1 MHQGSLPLA
10 TTAVAGLLR
19 RRIRGSLPVLF
30 SFNRDF
36 TSLSTSWSSS
46 GGFSSAARIAR
57 VVFFQFFLRPESI
70 LSSSSSLIFQAP
82 SESLSL
88 PGCTMF
94 SDFARGFPLRSI
106 FLANLLAR
114 SSEGYLWGLLLL
126 NYFLGRIIGWQS
138 IASRFICSLAVD
150 CQPIVDPESII
161 ESLHH
166 NSTGITR
173 NPDG

>member
-1 MHQGSLPLA
+1 MCQRSRPLA
-10 TTAVAGLLR
+10 TTTVAGLLR

-36 TSLSTSWSSS
+36 TSLSASWSSS
-46 GGFSSAARIAR
+46 GGFSSAVRIAR
-57 VVFFQFFLRPESI
+57 VVLFQFFLRLETI

-88 PGCTMF
+88 PGGTIF

-114 SSEGYLWGLLLL
+114 SSGTYLWGCSFL
-126 NYFLGRIIGWQS
+126 NYFLGRIIGWQF
-138 IASRFICSLAVD
+138 IARRFICSLAVVTV
-150 CQPIVDPESII
+150 QAKMRPALAHPAVVFQSGLP
-161 ESLHH
+161 
-166 NSTGITR
+166 
-173 NPDG
+173 P

>member
-1 MHQGSLPLA
+1 MCQQSRPLA

-57 VVFFQFFLRPESI
+57 VVFFQFFLRLETI

-88 PGCTMF
+88 SGGTIFP
-94 SDFARGFPLRSI
+94 DFARGFPLRRT
-106 FLANLLAR
+106 FLANLLALCDR
-114 SSEGYLWGLLLL
+114 YLW
-126 NYFLGRIIGWQS
+126 
-138 IASRFICSLAVD
+138 ACSF
-150 CQPIVDPESII
+150 
-161 ESLHH
+161 
-166 NSTGITR
+166 
-173 NPDG
+173 